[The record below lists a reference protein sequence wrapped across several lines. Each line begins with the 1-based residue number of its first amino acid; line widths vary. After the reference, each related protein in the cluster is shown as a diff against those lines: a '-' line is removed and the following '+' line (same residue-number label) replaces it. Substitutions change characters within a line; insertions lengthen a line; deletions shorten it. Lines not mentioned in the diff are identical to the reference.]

1 MSKKSKDVTVV
12 IPDNNIVKVVA
23 VHPEAK
29 IPERATEGSSGFD
42 LVSVENKRIEPRQVV
57 MVKTGLSMELPEG
70 FEAQIRPRSGLAK
83 NKGLT
88 VANSPGT
95 IDNDY
100 RGEICVLLVN
110 LTDTPQNIG
119 FGDRIAQIV
128 FQKLPEVYLQVVSD
142 LEKTERNDGGFGSTG
157 E

>member
-1 MSKKSKDVTVV
+1 MSKKRNDVTVV
-12 IPDNNIVKVVA
+12 VPDGHTVKIQKL
-23 VHPEAK
+23 HPEAI
-29 IPERATEGSSGFD
+29 IPERATVGSSGFD
-42 LVSVENKRIEPRQVV
+42 LVSVENKKIEPRQVV
-57 MVKTGLSMELPEG
+57 MVKTGLAIELPEG

-110 LTDTPQNIG
+110 LTDTPQNVG

-128 FQKLPEVYLQVVSD
+128 FQQLPDVWLRVVSS
-142 LEKTERNDGGFGSTG
+142 LEETERNDGGFGSTG
-157 E
+157 K